1 MRLDPDELTVRARAV
16 RLVLLDVDGVLTDG
30 TVRISSDG
38 SESKSFSVRDGAAIL
53 WARREGLTVGL
64 LSGRPSAATTRR
76 AAELGIELVV
86 ETGPDKRPA
95 FEQILKKLRLEGSDV
110 AYMGDDLLDLPI
122 LSKAGLSAAPADA
135 VDEVLG
141 LVNWVSGRPGGRGAV
156 RELVELILRARLR
169 WQAVVGQHLSSKE
182 TT

>member
-1 MRLDPDELTVRARAV
+1 MRLDPDELALRARTV

-30 TVRISSDG
+30 TVNICSDG
-38 SESKSFSVRDGAAIL
+38 TESKTFSIRDGAAIL

-76 AAELGIELVV
+76 ASELGIDLVV

-95 FEQILKKLRLEGSDV
+95 FEQILTKLRLVGTEV
-110 AYMGDDLLDLPI
+110 AYMGDDLLDLPV
-122 LSKAGLSAAPADA
+122 LGKVGLSAAPADA

-141 LVNWVSGRPGGRGAV
+141 HVNWVSTRPGGRGAV

-169 WQAVVGQHLSSKE
+169 WQAVVGQHLSPGNQ
-182 TT
+182 

>member
-1 MRLDPDELTVRARAV
+1 MRLDPDELTLRARAV
-16 RLVLLDVDGVLTDG
+16 RLILLDVDGVLTDG
-30 TVRISSDG
+30 TVDISSDG
-38 SESKSFSVRDGAAIL
+38 TESKTFSIRDGAAIL

-76 AAELGIELVV
+76 ASELGIDLVV

-95 FEQILKKLRLEGSDV
+95 FEQILTRVRLAATDV

-122 LSKAGLSAAPADA
+122 LGKVGLSAAPADA

-141 LVNWVSGRPGGRGAV
+141 HVNWVSGRPGGRGAV

-169 WQAVVGQHLSSKE
+169 WQAVVGQHLGQP
-182 TT
+182 